1 MRKFFAFLF
10 VFLLI
15 AAGLGYLLY
24 PTISDQIGQA
34 EDGRVMK
41 AYREKT
47 AAMSSEQI
55 SNMLADADARFQQDC
70 RGHPGIIRTG

>member
-15 AAGLGYLLY
+15 AAGAGYLLY

-34 EDGRVMK
+34 RDGEVMK
-41 AYREKT
+41 TYREKT
-47 AAMSSEQI
+47 AIMTSGKQ
-55 SNMLADADARFQQDC
+55 LTTF
-70 RGHPGIIRTG
+70 G

>member
-15 AAGLGYLLY
+15 AAGAGYLLY
-24 PTISDQIGQA
+24 PTVSDQIGQA
-34 EDGRVMK
+34 NDAAVMK

-47 AAMSSEQI
+47 ALLDSDQI
-55 SNMLADADARFQQDC
+55 AAMLADAAA
-70 RGHPGIIRTG
+70 